1 MDVARRVVGVGSVGT
16 HSLVLLLSGPNDEPL
31 VLQVKEALPSVLT
44 THGKLPDA
52 FSELSAGDSSGL
64 LPDNLDKHI
73 KAGNGYRVVACQQIL
88 QAHSD
93 PLLGWTRGKDGRGYY
108 WRQFRDMKGSIEIEK
123 LDVQELK
130 NYCALCA
137 RLLAR
142 AHSQSPNG
150 ALVAGYI
157 GSNNDFAKAIAEWA
171 LSLIHI

>member
-1 MDVARRVVGVGSVGT
+1 MIASFDTYVRTLPPAANLLLKQFHIVDVARRVVGVGSVGT

-73 KAGNGYRVVACQQIL
+73 
-88 QAHSD
+88 
-93 PLLGWTRGKDGRGYY
+93 
-108 WRQFRDMKGSIEIEK
+108 
-123 LDVQELK
+123 
-130 NYCALCA
+130 
-137 RLLAR
+137 
-142 AHSQSPNG
+142 
-150 ALVAGYI
+150 
-157 GSNNDFAKAIAEWA
+157 